1 MAFAESD
8 TPPFG
13 DQRRTLHGMTSGTS
27 TSSIGAASTALPPL
41 QPFASAS
48 AVTPPPGVPPSNAS
62 SRTQAVR
69 WRSLE
74 GLTTALTVLLV
85 VAAATAAFGV
95 AALIRQVRVL
105 GGMDGRFVGFDRID
119 RVHDAV
125 DLVTAAAITCAL
137 VALVIAVLFIVW
149 MWRAA
154 KNNEALGRDNPR
166 LGSGWAIGGWFIPL
180 ANLVIPVLVLQDLWR
195 GSAAQIPRGDMRWR
209 ITDRSALV
217 GWWWAALVVS
227 IPRLSS
233 GGDGTST
240 SELDDLRTHAA
251 IVLVCMLAGLAA
263 AGLAILVVR
272 RLAAR
277 QAACLATQQAAWA
290 QAVGDGPVG
299 DPAH

>member
-1 MAFAESD
+1 
-8 TPPFG
+8 
-13 DQRRTLHGMTSGTS
+13 MTSGTS
-27 TSSIGAASTALPPL
+27 TSSLGAASTALPPL

-48 AVTPPPGVPPSNAS
+48 AVTPPPGLAPSHAS
-62 SRTQAVR
+62 SRSPAVR
-69 WRSLE
+69 WRSLG
-74 GLTTALTVLLV
+74 GLTTALTVLFV

-105 GGMDGRFVGFDRID
+105 GDMDGRFVGFDRID
-119 RVHDAV
+119 RVHDAA

-154 KNNEALGRDNPR
+154 KNNEALGRDHPR

-240 SELDDLRTHAA
+240 SELDDLRPRAV
-251 IVLVCMLAGLAA
+251 VLVCMLAGLAA
-263 AGLAILVVR
+263 AVLAILVVR

-290 QAVGDGPVG
+290 QAVGDGTVG
-299 DPAH
+299 DPTH